1 MRSFLQNHKNRKT
14 EIFAFCDITLN
25 YVIEIQTHSAPEND
39 RLNLSFVKDV
49 YVVGKKLARSVR
61 KTAICQSQNLVISL
75 YVTKYRKI

>member
-39 RLNLSFVKDV
+39 RLNLSFVKRCL
-49 YVVGKKLARSVR
+49 G
-61 KTAICQSQNLVISL
+61 IWQ
-75 YVTKYRKI
+75 KIG